1 MNLKALIRTVR
12 KRVSP
17 REELSTETVL
27 GFLRVLENVDK
38 EEITC
43 DELYAKLDEYVEREV
58 DQKDAAKIMPL
69 MREHLDVCPECCDEY
84 EALLHVIQ
92 ESEPKN

>member
-1 MNLKALIRTVR
+1 MNLKALIRSVR
-12 KRVSP
+12 KRVPP
-17 REELSTETVL
+17 REELSTEAVL

-69 MREHLDVCPECCDEY
+69 MRDHLDICPECCDEY
-84 EALLHVIQ
+84 EALLHVVQ
-92 ESEPKN
+92 ETEQED

>member
-17 REELSTETVL
+17 REELSAETVL
-27 GFLRVLENVDK
+27 GFLRVLENVDT

-84 EALLHVIQ
+84 EALLHVIK
-92 ESEPKN
+92 ETEPKN